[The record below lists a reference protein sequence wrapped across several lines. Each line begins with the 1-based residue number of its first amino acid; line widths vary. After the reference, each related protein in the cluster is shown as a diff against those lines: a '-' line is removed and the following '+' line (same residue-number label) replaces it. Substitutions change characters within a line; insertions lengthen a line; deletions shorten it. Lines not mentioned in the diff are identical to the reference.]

1 MFLVIL
7 GIKDFFVDIFSKML
21 YGLVQ
26 GFLTILYWLER
37 VFKMLAGVEAI
48 PGSDKGAV
56 TILDAI
62 LGDSITSK
70 LLILFMFLG
79 LATFIISLSVGLIRA
94 NIKKD
99 TPGESKKVL
108 ATSFKAL
115 FYFVFIPTLFVVAT
129 QIIGQIM
136 NITVNSIANTIT
148 GPTNSTGTTTAQSS
162 IANTLFYRMF
172 SAADRNDLMQQHITF
187 QSGFDNINKVAS
199 LQFTNTSFQY
209 IIIIVVAAIMF
220 WTLGIATI
228 GLAERIINVIILYL
242 LAPIMIGSSPLD
254 GGHRLNIWKDKVLT
268 KLFGAMGNILSMY
281 IFLLVLGVVG
291 DIVDKYTGHDE
302 TYWILNAVYA
312 IVCIAGAMMCC
323 KGSTLVASL
332 ISQSSGQEEGLST
345 MTTSQLAGQG
355 MRIAGAGLAA
365 VTGGALAATKAL
377 ASKGLGTT
385 SKSIGSAGGALSN
398 LAGGAAGKAGGAL
411 AAAAGGG
418 RNTAQGNVTGGA
430 MNLSANAGSSG
441 NGSGSEQAGPNA
453 VQKGIASMGRIPLVG
468 GVLTTTGGIMYGAG
482 KLAVNGAKK
491 AVKVAAHPVKSAK
504 SVGASISAG
513 TNRVSSGM
521 GRLGSSIGQLSARN
535 RAGLGNVSTRS
546 MGAIGK
552 DSGVKQSAKE
562 LSQANKSLFKAQKSQ
577 TAAQNKFNKLSEK
590 MNTNGFQSNDKLQKK
605 LEASRVSLEKAN
617 TSLAAA
623 TTNRTNAD
631 NKLLANQLGAAQ
643 ERGKVGGKNL

>member
-56 TILDAI
+56 TILDAV
-62 LGDSITSK
+62 LGDSITAK
-70 LLILFMFLG
+70 LIILFMFLG

-136 NITVNSIANTIT
+136 NVTVNSIANTIT
-148 GPTNSTGTTTAQSS
+148 GSSNTAGTTTAQSS

-172 SAADRNDLMQQHITF
+172 SASDRWALMKDNITF
-187 QSGFDNINKVAS
+187 QSGFDAIDEVAS
-199 LQFTNTSFQY
+199 LQFTKTSFQY
-209 IIIIVVAAIMF
+209 IIIVVVAAIMF

-291 DIVDKYTGHDE
+291 DIVDRYTGHDE

-377 ASKGLGTT
+377 ASKGLGTA
-385 SKSIGSAGGALSN
+385 SKSVGSAGGALSK

-411 AAAAGGG
+411 ASVAGGG
-418 RNTAQGNVTGGA
+418 GNSAQGGGA
-430 MNLSANAGSSG
+430 GGARNLSANAGSSA
-441 NGSGSEQAGPNA
+441 NGGSSGQSGPNA
-453 VQKGIASMGRIPLVG
+453 LQTGIASMGRIPLVG
-468 GVLTTTGGIMYGAG
+468 GALATAGGLMYGAG
-482 KLAVNGAKK
+482 KLAANGVKK
-491 AVKVAAHPVKSAK
+491 AAQVASHPVKTAK
-504 SVGASISAG
+504 AVGSGISSG
-513 TNRVSSGM
+513 TRRVSSGI
-521 GRLGSSIGQLSARN
+521 GHAFGQLSARN

-577 TAAQNKFNKLSEK
+577 SAAQNKFNKLSEK
-590 MNTNGFQSNDKLQKK
+590 MNNNGFQANDKLQKR

-643 ERGKVGGKNL
+643 EQSRVGGKKL

>member
-1 MFLVIL
+1 MFLVFL

-21 YGLVQ
+21 FGLVQ

-56 TILDAI
+56 TILDAV
-62 LGDSITSK
+62 LGDSITAK
-70 LLILFMFLG
+70 LIILFMFLG

-136 NITVNSIANTIT
+136 NVTVNSIANTIT
-148 GPTNSTGTTTAQSS
+148 VTSGSSGNTTAQSS

-172 SAADRNDLMQQHITF
+172 SGEDRKSLKNAQATF
-187 QSGFDNINKVAS
+187 QWNFDDINSIAS
-199 LQFTNTSFQY
+199 LQFTKTSFQY
-209 IIIIVVAAIMF
+209 IIIVVVAAIMF
-220 WTLGIATI
+220 WTLGISTV
-228 GLAERIINVIILYL
+228 GLAERIINVVILYL
-242 LAPIMIGSSPLD
+242 LAPLMIGSSPLD

-302 TYWILNAVYA
+302 TYWILTAVYA
-312 IVCIAGAMMCC
+312 VVCIAGAMMCC

-377 ASKGLGTT
+377 ASKGLGAT
-385 SKSIGSAGGALSN
+385 SKSVGSAGGALSK
-398 LAGGAAGKAGGAL
+398 LAGGATGKAGGAL
-411 AAAAGGG
+411 ASAAGAGG
-418 RNTAQGNVTGGA
+418 SSAQSSGTGGA

-441 NGSGSEQAGPNA
+441 NGGGSSNQGGPNA
-453 VQKGIASMGRIPLVG
+453 LQKGIASMGRIPLVG
-468 GVLTTTGGIMYGAG
+468 GALATTGGLMYGAG
-482 KLAVNGAKK
+482 KLASKGVKK
-491 AVKVAAHPVKSAK
+491 AAQVASHPVKTAK
-504 SVGASISAG
+504 SVGSDISSGA
-513 TNRVSSGM
+513 NRVSSGI
-521 GRLGSSIGQLSARN
+521 GHAFGQLSARN

-546 MGAIGK
+546 MGSIGK

-562 LSQANKSLFKAQKSQ
+562 LSQANKSLFKAQKAQ

-590 MNTNGFQSNDKLQKK
+590 MNNNGFQSNDKLQKK
-605 LEASRVSLEKAN
+605 LETSRVSLEKAN
-617 TSLAAA
+617 TSLSAA

-643 ERGKVGGKNL
+643 EQSRVGGKKR

>member
-21 YGLVQ
+21 FGLVQ

-37 VFKMLAGVEAI
+37 VFKMLAGVEVI

-56 TILDAI
+56 TILDAV

-129 QIIGQIM
+129 QIIGQIL
-136 NITVNSIANTIT
+136 NVTVNSIANTIT
-148 GPTNSTGTTTAQSS
+148 GTTNTSGTTTAQSS

-172 SAADRNDLMQQHITF
+172 SSTDRAKLQFANRTF
-187 QSGFDNINKVAS
+187 QSGFDDINKVAS

-209 IIIIVVAAIMF
+209 IIIVVVAAIMF
-220 WTLGIATI
+220 WTLGIATV
-228 GLAERIINVIILYL
+228 GLAERIINVVILYL
-242 LAPIMIGSSPLD
+242 LSPIMIGSSPLD

-302 TYWILNAVYA
+302 TYWILTAVYA
-312 IVCIAGAMMCC
+312 VVCIAGAMMCC

-377 ASKGLGTT
+377 ASKGLGAT
-385 SKSIGSAGGALSN
+385 SKSVGSAGGALSK
-398 LAGGAAGKAGGAL
+398 LAGGATGKAGGAL
-411 AAAAGGG
+411 ASAAGGG
-418 RNTAQGNVTGGA
+418 ANAAQGGAGGA

-441 NGSGSEQAGPNA
+441 NGGGGSGQSGPNA
-453 VQKGIASMGRIPLVG
+453 LQKGIASMGRIPLVG
-468 GVLTTTGGIMYGAG
+468 GALATTGGLMYGAG
-482 KLAVNGAKK
+482 KLAAKGVKTAAKVASQPVKAAK
-491 AVKVAAHPVKSAK
+491 AVGSGI
-504 SVGASISAG
+504 SSGA
-513 TNRVSSGM
+513 NRVSSGI
-521 GRLGSSIGQLSARN
+521 GHAFGQLSARN
-535 RAGLGNVSTRS
+535 RVGLGNVSTRG

-552 DSGVKQSAKE
+552 DSGVKKSAKE
-562 LSQANKSLFKAQKSQ
+562 LSQANKTLFKAQRSQ
-577 TAAQNKFNKLSEK
+577 SAAQNKFNKLSEK
-590 MNTNGFQSNDKLQKK
+590 MNNNGFQSNDKLQKR
-605 LEASRVSLEKAN
+605 LEASRISLEKAN
-617 TSLAAA
+617 TSLATA

-631 NKLLANQLGAAQ
+631 NKLLANQLGAAHEQ
-643 ERGKVGGKNL
+643 SKVGGKKL